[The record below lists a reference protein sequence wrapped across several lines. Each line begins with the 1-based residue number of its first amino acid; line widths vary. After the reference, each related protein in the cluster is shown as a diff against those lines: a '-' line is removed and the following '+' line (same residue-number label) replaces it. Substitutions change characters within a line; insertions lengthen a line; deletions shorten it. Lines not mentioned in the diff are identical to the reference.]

1 MAKRSSKTRGPRNV
15 VAGTETRDPK
25 GKVKA
30 GQPGTVGLKDSS
42 EDSESGKVDK
52 DDLVSEQ
59 FVEIIDLLCEGPIK
73 GVVGERRGVYLEQT
87 QVEDDRGKQNFED
100 TEIRFRRGNNDQSR
114 FQLIDNVER
123 EVPVG
128 ITLTQGSPIIRTITD
143 VNVDV
148 VRITINV
155 PQMQKIGSQG
165 KIKGSSAELEIATK
179 YTGDAAW
186 TVQMERKIN
195 GRTSDLYQQD
205 YKIDLSGTFPVD
217 IRVRRLSK
225 DSNDPKEVNAIS
237 WSSYTEISRE
247 RLRYPN
253 SAMVA
258 LRFSAEQ
265 FGSIPERMYLVD
277 GLEILLPSNAS
288 VTDNGR
294 VTYSGAWDGTFS
306 SVRQWCCDPAWILW
320 DLLTNTRYGT
330 GDHIQAAQLDKWA
343 FFAASQYANALV
355 PDNRGGF
362 EQRFAC
368 NVNIQ
373 TSEEAYTLINNLCS
387 VFRAMPYWSA
397 GALTIN
403 HDRPQAAIAQFT
415 LANVGP
421 EGFAYA
427 NSSLKGRPTVAVVRY
442 MDLDAMDVSF
452 VEVQDQAAL
461 AKWGVIKAEVEAF
474 ACTSRSQAERVGEW
488 LLYSEWYESQTIEFT
503 SSLEAGM
510 VCRPGSVVEV
520 LDPLRSG
527 QRRGGRVVSATT
539 TAVTVDNASDLTGTG
554 MLTVTMA
561 DGSLEKRSVASIAG
575 NVITTAAFSA
585 APEPGAVWG
594 HDVSTVRPSLWRI
607 VKVSE
612 AERGKYRLSGVAYNE
627 SKYDYIERSRPLA
640 FRDVGILNDLP
651 PAPINLVAE
660 SVLYE
665 ENGSAYIRIVV
676 TWESVPGVS
685 EYRVLWRQDDDNW
698 SSAVV
703 SRNDYNID
711 QASPGTYIILVRS
724 RRGFVES
731 EHAVLVHVEGGVS
744 TPPQDVTGL
753 TLIPINEQSA
763 TLRWDATTELDVQ
776 LGGSLLIRHSVSTT
790 GSATW
795 ENSIELVPP
804 VGGNETEKLIPLL
817 NGTVLVKWQDLSGN
831 RSVNAATVTIT
842 LPTPL
847 PRLKLIEYLEHD
859 TSPPFDGDVVD
870 MVYDAGLDALVLAGG
885 GLFDEL
891 VGNIDSL
898 AGNWDDLTGPT
909 DVTSAGSYNFG
920 STFTAAPG
928 VFDINVRRYIEAGP
942 VVVGSLFDDRI
953 GDIDSWPGNWDGD
966 LVDGTDATM
975 YVRATLNDPAGTP
988 TWGPWQV
995 LTNNLIRARG
1005 LQFKMEAVSRD
1016 PSQNIAVTGL
1026 GAVVELQ
1033 QRVEHSGLIP
1043 AETTPSIRT
1052 ITFANPFY
1060 EPPVVSINASNLGNG
1075 NYFVISSRTRTNFAI
1090 GFYNSS
1096 NVLIARGF
1104 LYTAT
1109 GYGREI
1115 I

>member
-1 MAKRSSKTRGPRNV
+1 MAKRKNKTRGPRNV
-15 VAGTETRDPK
+15 VSGTENRDPK

-30 GQPGTVGLKDSS
+30 GQPGTVGLKDISV
-42 EDSESGKVDK
+42 DSDSGKVDK

-59 FVEIIDLLCEGPIK
+59 FVEILDLLCEGPIK
-73 GVVGERRGVYLEQT
+73 GVVGGRRGVFLEQT

-100 TEIRFRRGNNDQSR
+100 TEIRFRTGENDQTR
-114 FQLIDNVER
+114 FKLIDNIER

-128 ITLTQGSPIIRTITD
+128 IALTKGSPIIRTITD
-143 VNVDV
+143 VNVDA
-148 VRITINV
+148 VRVTINV
-155 PQMQKIGSQG
+155 PQLQKIGSKG
-165 KIKGSSAELEIATK
+165 KIKGSSVELEIATK
-179 YTGDAAW
+179 YSGDATW
-186 TVQMERKIN
+186 NIELERKIN
-195 GRTSDLYQQD
+195 GRTSDLYQKD
-205 YKIDLSGTFPVD
+205 YKVELNGTFPVD

-225 DSNDPKEVNAIS
+225 DSDDPQEVNAIS

-253 SAMVA
+253 SALVA

-277 GLEILLPSNAS
+277 GLEILLPNNAS
-288 VTDNGR
+288 VTDDGR

-306 SVRQWCCDPAWILW
+306 TTRRWCCDPAWILW

-330 GDHIQAAQLDKWA
+330 GDHIQSAQLDKWA

-387 VFRAMPYWSA
+387 VFRAMPFWAA

-403 HDRPQAAIAQFT
+403 HDRPQASVAQFS

-421 EGFAYA
+421 EGFAYG

-442 MDLDAMDVSF
+442 MDLDAMDVEF

-461 AKWGVIKAEVEAF
+461 AKWGVVKAEIEAF

-503 SSLEAGM
+503 SSLEAGI

-539 TAVTVDNASDLTGTG
+539 TAVTVDSASDLTGTG
-554 MLTVTMA
+554 TLTVTMA
-561 DGSLEKRSVASIAG
+561 DGSLEKRAVVSIAG
-575 NVITTAAFSA
+575 NVINTAAFSA
-585 APEPGAVWG
+585 APQPGAVWG
-594 HDVSTVRPSLWRI
+594 HDVPDVRPSLWRI

-612 AERGKYRLSGVAYNE
+612 AERGQYRLSGVAYNE

-640 FRDVGILNDLP
+640 FRDIGILNDLP

-660 SVLYE
+660 SILYE
-665 ENGSAYIRIVV
+665 ENGSVYIRIVV
-676 TWESVPGVS
+676 TWESVPGVG
-685 EYRVLWRQDDDNW
+685 EYRILWRQDDDNW

-711 QASPGTYIILVRS
+711 QASPGTYVVLVRS

-731 EHAVLVHVEGGVS
+731 EHAVLVHVESGV
-744 TPPQDVTGL
+744 TAPPQDVTGL

-763 TLRWDATTELDVQ
+763 TLRWDPSTELDVQ
-776 LGGSLLIRHSVSTT
+776 LGGSLLIRHSISTT
-790 GSATW
+790 GTATW
-795 ENSIELVPP
+795 EDSIELVPP
-804 VGGNETEKLIPLL
+804 VGGNQTEKLIPLI

-831 RSVNAATVTIT
+831 RSINAATVLVT

-847 PRLKLIEYLEHD
+847 PRLLLVEYLEHD

-885 GLFDEL
+885 GLFDDL
-891 VGNIDSL
+891 TGPLDDL
-898 AGNWDDLTGPT
+898 TGDWDDLTGPT

-920 STFTAAPG
+920 STFAAAPG

-942 VVVGSLFDDRI
+942 VVVGSLFDDRR
-953 GDIDSWPGNWDGD
+953 GDIDDWPGNWDGD

-975 YVRATLNDPAGTP
+975 YVRATLDDPTGTP
-988 TWGPWQV
+988 TWGPWRV

-1005 LQFKMEAVSRD
+1005 LQFKLEAVSRD
-1016 PSQNIAVTGL
+1016 PSQNIAVTSL
-1026 GAVVELQ
+1026 GAVVEVQ
-1033 QRVEHSGLIP
+1033 QRTESSAQLRATGAEPITFTEAFYETPTIGIMAPNIASGVYYQI
-1043 AETTPSIRT
+1043 TNRSRTGFT
-1052 ITFANPFY
+1052 ITF
-1060 EPPVVSINASNLGNG
+1060 
-1075 NYFVISSRTRTNFAI
+1075 R
-1090 GFYNSS
+1090 NSS
-1096 NVLIARGF
+1096 NTIVDRDF
-1104 LYTAT
+1104 FYTAV

-1115 I
+1115 T